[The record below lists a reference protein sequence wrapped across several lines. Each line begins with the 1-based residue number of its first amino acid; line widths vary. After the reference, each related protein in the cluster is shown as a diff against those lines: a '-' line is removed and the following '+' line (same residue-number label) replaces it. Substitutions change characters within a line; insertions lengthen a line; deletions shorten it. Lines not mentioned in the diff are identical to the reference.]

1 MRTGPNRVSGD
12 SPTAT
17 AAASSAPAMTAP
29 RMPGSPSAIVAAGPA
44 PSARS
49 TPVSSAPARSCREM
63 DWVPMIS
70 AASPAISPKTAR
82 AMASGRIARCACA
95 SMAEV
100 T

>member
-1 MRTGPNRVSGD
+1 M
-12 SPTAT
+12 
-17 AAASSAPAMTAP
+17 
-29 RMPGSPSAIVAAGPA
+29 IIAGPA

-49 TPVSSAPARSCREM
+49 APASSAPARSCRAM

-70 AASPAISPKTAR
+70 AASPAISPKTAS

-95 SMAEV
+95 SMAAV